1 MGINIVTY
9 AAKTVTPQDDALIYE
24 KALQESGMIY
34 GGSVTIKSA
43 NVLHVAAGHGALCGR
58 KFTIEETD
66 VAVPLTASGSL
77 LGRLY
82 IHMDLADSGEPI
94 SFQVETANSL
104 TPVIQQS
111 DVNINNGVYE
121 INIATFT
128 VDTST
133 ISNLVNVAPFIN
145 IAPDSAFSAQS
156 NNPLMNKVI
165 TKALGDPE
173 TIGGSASK
181 AYTKGAL
188 MLATDGQIYEVTA
201 NIALN
206 GSIVNGGNV
215 TPTGNVISQISN
227 FANALNWQD
236 VPYHTSYGT
245 ILSTTKIKKNKY
257 LCVGYVNVST
267 YSGGSVGASF
277 SIDAAYGQ
285 TIPMV
290 ARNRG
295 TGATTF
301 VDAFVSSSGMYAILP
316 SGYDEIRGSFSIPLV

>member
-1 MGINIVTY
+1 MGINLVTY
-9 AAKTVTPQDDALIYE
+9 AAQTVTPQDDALIYE

-34 GGSVTIKSA
+34 GGTVTIKNA
-43 NVLHVAAGHGALCGR
+43 NVLHVAEGHGALCGR

-66 VAVPLTASGSL
+66 VTVPLTASGSL

-94 SFQVETANSL
+94 SFQVQTANSL
-104 TPVIQQS
+104 TPVVQQS

-145 IAPDSAFSAQS
+145 IAPDSGLSAQS
-156 NNPLMNKVI
+156 NNPVMNKVI

-188 MLATDGQIYEVTA
+188 LLATDGQIYEVTA
-201 NIALN
+201 NIALH

-215 TPTGNVISQISN
+215 TPTGNVISQISK
-227 FANALNWQD
+227 FAKNNLD
-236 VPYHTSYGT
+236 SFVS
-245 ILSTTKIKKNKY
+245 LSGYTQSWYTFPED
-257 LCVGYVNVST
+257 GYVHVYCNSAGNINVT
-267 YSGGSVGASF
+267 ITGANENNQF
-277 SIDAAYGQ
+277 SIASSRNNSDTNTVQACFVKKGMKLKVYYDSGVG
-285 TIPMV
+285 TVRYYKLIP
-290 ARNRG
+290 
-295 TGATTF
+295 
-301 VDAFVSSSGMYAILP
+301 
-316 SGYDEIRGSFSIPLV
+316 

>member
-1 MGINIVTY
+1 MGINLVTY
-9 AAKTVTPQDDALIYE
+9 AAQTVTPQDDALIYE

-34 GGSVTIKSA
+34 GGTVTIKNA
-43 NVLHVAAGHGALCGR
+43 NVLHVAEGHGALCGR

-66 VAVPLTASGSL
+66 VTVPLTASGSL

-94 SFQVETANSL
+94 SFQVQTANSL
-104 TPVIQQS
+104 TPVVQQS

-145 IAPDSAFSAQS
+145 IAPDSGLSAQS
-156 NNPLMNKVI
+156 NNPVMNKVI

-188 MLATDGQIYEVTA
+188 LLATDGQIYEVTA
-201 NIALN
+201 NIALH

-227 FANALNWQD
+227 IAKSNQIATFVQGNGFTDFTLP
-236 VPYHTSYGT
+236 V
-245 ILSTTKIKKNKY
+245 TTKIISVICDTPDYFARIVKSTDGTKWVFQMVKY
-257 LCVGYVNVST
+257 
-267 YSGGSVGASF
+267 
-277 SIDAAYGQ
+277 D
-285 TIPMV
+285 
-290 ARNRG
+290 G
-295 TGATTF
+295 TLA
-301 VDAFVSSSGMYAILP
+301 SSGLNFVLTYYYN
-316 SGYDEIRGSFSIPLV
+316 G